1 MTAPLDVQGRIYSHL
16 DPGRTPLLLPSAS
29 PLHSFAASNSVRF
42 ETTAAL
48 LRPRC
53 QKQSWPTRPG
63 RVKPEVTK
71 PCPYAQLRCIDTSA
85 APVLSGVA
93 TKDLKH
99 RQGGKMLLIID
110 DDPTAKHVPHRQH
123 GSAMKTMGGWIAAA
137 KPRRSLVMIAFSLEE
152 ATKRRPA
159 WNTPHV
165 PSSSYM
171 LNISCFTNPAR
182 LSSSQLLASRGV
194 AGVCQLR
201 EQGLRF
207 CLHCFAAYLNLA
219 PAFFFPSA
227 EKSMCSSR
235 FTPTMSRRLM
245 VIMALD
251 LP

>member
-1 MTAPLDVQGRIYSHL
+1 VY
-16 DPGRTPLLLPSAS
+16 
-29 PLHSFAASNSVRF
+29 V
-42 ETTAAL
+42 
-48 LRPRC
+48 
-53 QKQSWPTRPG
+53 
-63 RVKPEVTK
+63 
-71 PCPYAQLRCIDTSA
+71 QLRCIDTSA
-85 APVLSGVA
+85 SPVLSGVA

-99 RQGGKMLLIID
+99 RQGGKILLIID

-201 EQGLRF
+201 AQGLRF
-207 CLHCFAAYLNLA
+207 CLHCFAVYVIWRPPSSSLLQRKVCVLRAY
-219 PAFFFPSA
+219 PDDEQEVDGPHGIG
-227 EKSMCSSR
+227 
-235 FTPTMSRRLM
+235 PTVKLSLSC
-245 VIMALD
+245 
-251 LP
+251 